1 MSTRRSPLVSS
12 SVPYVTDRV
21 PDEARQ
27 YLPHG
32 PDERLN
38 AERVSAFVEGTQ
50 DDPDIR
56 LAVLTTLR
64 AHSTNGAETPS
75 SVVAVLFAAIAILV
89 SSTASLSD
97 LGVALAWIF
106 GVGSVI
112 LGGWFVKTA
121 FAAHARRITCGVWLA
136 AYEDALR
143 H

>member
-1 MSTRRSPLVSS
+1 
-12 SVPYVTDRV
+12 VTDRV
-21 PDEARQ
+21 PEEARQ
-27 YLPHG
+27 YLPHD
-32 PDERLN
+32 PDERLD
-38 AERVSAFVEGTQ
+38 AQRVLAFVEGTR
-50 DDPDIR
+50 DKPDVR
-56 LAVLTTLR
+56 LAVLGTLR

-89 SSTASLSD
+89 SSTASMSD
-97 LGVALAWIF
+97 FGVALASIF

-143 H
+143 S